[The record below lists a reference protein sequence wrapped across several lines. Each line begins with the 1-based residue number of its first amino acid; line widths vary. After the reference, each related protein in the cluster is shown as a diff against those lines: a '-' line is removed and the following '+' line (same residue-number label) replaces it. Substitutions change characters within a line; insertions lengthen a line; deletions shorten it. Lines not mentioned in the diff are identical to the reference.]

1 VKVLANLVPFH
12 SVVGVELVLED
23 PFAGDDVRAN
33 GVWNKIPVVVGNQG
47 NKFSFHDAALVQ
59 IDEGGVDG
67 GGHR

>member
-1 VKVLANLVPFH
+1 
-12 SVVGVELVLED
+12 VLED

-33 GVWNKIPVVVGNQG
+33 GVWNKIPVVVGDQG

-67 GGHR
+67 GGHQ